1 MTNLEETLVRILA
14 SIEES
19 AAADNPQA
27 LAQLLRRR
35 EVICRALGA
44 PEQAWHDPSDDVVTP
59 IAAQDRADRPVMPL
73 VA

>member
-1 MTNLEETLVRILA
+1 MTNLEQTLVRILA

-27 LAQLLRRR
+27 LAVLLRRK
-35 EVICRALGA
+35 EAICRALGA
-44 PEQAWHDPSDDVVTP
+44 PEQAWHAPSDVVTP
-59 IAAQDRADRPVMPL
+59 LAAHDGADRRVMPM